1 MLSHLSRQRKQEQK
15 EKNNEDKL
23 RYFNSFVFNNSCSVI
38 KKKTIILS
46 STYCVENTNLTNF
59 SKRSKMLIVMN
70 RTQGTFSKKN
80 VELN

>member
-1 MLSHLSRQRKQEQK
+1 MSNYYLATCPHK
-15 EKNNEDKL
+15 KNENKL